1 MALKTHL
8 FEGEQRTMTEIRKM
22 VPALGYSAILSALA
36 AGRNTRL
43 AMVTF
48 CPRRASTNATKRAV
62 AARGKPKE
70 LGRTW

>member
-1 MALKTHL
+1 MALKTYD
-8 FEGEQRTMTEIRKM
+8 FEGKPHTMAEIRKM

-48 CPRRASTNATKRAV
+48 CPRRASTNATKRTV